1 MLQHAGLTGSGG
13 APGLSGAALGSGG
26 AGAEKQ
32 YARYTKVALPSP
44 KPLAPKESLVAERL
58 FIVIAPDI
66 VPDYILEDC
75 FCRFGNMISAYF
87 MPGNSTSSFY
97 KILWGAKLCFTLFS
111 CTKCRKTA
119 CNSNIMDF

>member
-87 MPGNSTSSFY
+87 MPGNSPPVSTRFY
-97 KILWGAKLCFTLFS
+97 GGRNCVFYPVFVHKMSQNCLQ
-111 CTKCRKTA
+111 
-119 CNSNIMDF
+119 